1 MLMKKTLAIINL
13 FSVILVLLVNGL
25 SQSQRWNDTTIGE
38 ISDQYENLFTPAG
51 YAFAIWGLIFLML
64 IGYALFQIRRAFFSK
79 KESLFIE
86 QTGWWFAIA
95 NVCNAGWVVAFMYG
109 YVGLSVVIML
119 GILVSLL
126 QIVRK
131 TNMERWDAPI
141 EVIVFVWWPI
151 CIYAG
156 WIAVATIANFS
167 AFFASIDFTGSEFT
181 QILWTMI
188 MITIAVLVNTFM
200 VWLRNMREF
209 ELVAVWALIAIYIRH
224 KESIESIAY
233 YALCGAIVLIAIIA
247 LHAFNNRKTAPH
259 LKLKERFRK
268 S

>member
-1 MLMKKTLAIINL
+1 MKKTLAIVNL

-38 ISDQYENLFTPAG
+38 MSDQYENLFTPAG
-51 YAFAIWGLIFLML
+51 YAFAIWGVIFIML
-64 IGYALFQIRRAFFSK
+64 IAYALFQIRRAFFSK
-79 KESLFIE
+79 KESPFIT
-86 QTGWWFAIA
+86 QTGWWFTIA

-119 GILVSLL
+119 GILISLL
-126 QIVRK
+126 QVIRK

-141 EVIVFVWWPI
+141 EVIAFVWWPI
-151 CIYAG
+151 CIYSG

-167 AFFASIDFTGSEFT
+167 AFFASIDLTGGEFT

-188 MITIAVLVNTFM
+188 MMTIAVIINAFM

-209 ELVAVWALIAIYIRH
+209 AMVAVWALIAIYIRH
-224 KESIESIAY
+224 KDDIESIAY
-233 YALCGAIVLIAIIA
+233 YALCGAIFLIAITT
-247 LHAFNNRKTAPH
+247 LHAYNNRETAPH
-259 LKLKERFRK
+259 IKLKERLRK
-268 S
+268 

>member
-1 MLMKKTLAIINL
+1 MKKTLAIVNL

-38 ISDQYENLFTPAG
+38 MSDQYENLFTPAG

-64 IGYALFQIRRAFFSK
+64 VGYALFQIRRAFFSK
-79 KESLFIE
+79 KDSPFIE

-95 NVCNAGWVVAFMYG
+95 NVCNASWVVAFMYG

-119 GILVSLL
+119 GILISLL
-126 QIVRK
+126 QVIRK

-141 EVIVFVWWPI
+141 EIIAFVWWPV

-167 AFFASIDFTGSEFT
+167 AFFASIEFTGDAFT
-181 QILWTMI
+181 QIIWTMV
-188 MITIAVLVNTFM
+188 MITIAVLVNAFM

-209 ELVAVWALIAIYIRH
+209 AIVGVWALIAIYIRH
-224 KESIESIAY
+224 KDSIESIAY
-233 YALCGAIVLIAIIA
+233 YALCGAIVLLVITT
-247 LHAFNNRKTAPH
+247 LHAYNNRKTAPH
-259 LKLKERFRK
+259 IKLQERLRK
-268 S
+268 

>member
-1 MLMKKTLAIINL
+1 MKKTLAIVNL

-38 ISDQYENLFTPAG
+38 ISDAYENLFTPAG

-64 IGYALFQIRRAFFSK
+64 IGYVLFQIRSAFFSK

-95 NVCNAGWVVAFMYG
+95 NILNASWVVAFTYE
-109 YVGLSVVIML
+109 YVGFSVLIML
-119 GILVSLL
+119 GILVSLM

-141 EVIVFVWWPI
+141 EIIVFVWWPI
-151 CIYAG
+151 CIYSG

-167 AFFASIDFTGSEFT
+167 AFFASIDLTGNEST
-181 QILWTMI
+181 QIIWTI
-188 MITIAVLVNTFM
+188 VMITIAVLLNIFM
-200 VWLRNMREF
+200 IWKRNMREF
-209 ELVAVWALIAIYIRH
+209 AGVAVWALIAIYIRH
-224 KESIESIAY
+224 KDNIESIAY
-233 YALCGAIVLIAIIA
+233 YALCSAIFLIVIVFV
-247 LHAFNNRKTAPH
+247 HAYINRKTAPH
-259 LKLKERFRK
+259 IKLKERLSTK
-268 S
+268 K